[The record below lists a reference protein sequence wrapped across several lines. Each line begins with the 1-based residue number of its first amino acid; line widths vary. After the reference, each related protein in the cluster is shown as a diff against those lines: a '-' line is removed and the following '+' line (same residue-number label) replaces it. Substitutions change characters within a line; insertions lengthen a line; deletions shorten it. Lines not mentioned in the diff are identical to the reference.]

1 MFRELDRGNSSG
13 VISPGGVGIERHVST
28 KERSLIVDIRAGNIE
43 SSVQV
48 DDWGVL
54 DEDDR

>member
-13 VISPGGVGIERHVST
+13 VISPGGVGIERHMST

-43 SSVQV
+43 SSVHG